1 MRTRRTLLAA
11 VILLGVLSTACSIH
25 RRAKVAP
32 GEYEPVRSASNS
44 TVERMRVDRDHRTA
58 WFILANGSRVIT
70 PFIPRPRSEWP
81 EGCPTNVGS
90 TAMEVLEIEMEV
102 LTIAETVFHWPVL
115 VRNCPPSPEEIVL
128 RSDGEIDGGG
138 TACSG
143 TRECFVFA
151 AVPGTMSLPH
161 SMKGYELYSWIGE
174 GEDGWIYTL
183 VTGTN
188 RDKSYAELAAPEN
201 VVTEDGWIK
210 LTVRGTDALESV
222 LDLLPEDETII
233 WFDAGQ
239 LEGAPAME
247 RAFPDPAVVREIERA
262 CQQREIHLMTLAS
275 ER

>member
-1 MRTRRTLLAA
+1 LLAA